1 MSVDKEVRIR
11 VTRQRTDGA
20 FVDMSFII
28 SDQTLNSA
36 ADLEL
41 YLGHKLKKAIKAV
54 NKAVEEE

>member
-1 MSVDKEVRIR
+1 
-11 VTRQRTDGA
+11 
-20 FVDMSFII
+20 MSFII

-41 YLGHKLKKAIKAV
+41 YLGHKLKKAIKSV